1 MSRAK
6 NTYRGCF
13 FVPYLWYNSTVNNKR
28 LDRRLKKIARVHAIA
43 TGALFAA
50 YLGLSVIYSP
60 EFLLSDIRDK
70 FRALADDTITIVAT
84 VLGPPVEPVV
94 TGTAVCDNG
103 TLSVGLDWADDSG
116 TETFDIDRDSL
127 PLVTGL
133 SASAYSDSVV
143 AVATTYSYV
152 VTAHGPMGP
161 GIAVSNPVSVTTPA
175 ECIVSLPDP
184 AVAVTAFQ
192 SRNIGSFDGIPST
205 GDRKPLFSGTTNI
218 PGAHIDILINSS
230 TVIAARVS
238 ANANGYWSFRS
249 PIDLTSG
256 NQTLFVTA
264 TDPSDASRTASAS
277 FLFRITKKD
286 DAGDGDRQD
295 TAPPSSAAER
305 PVTGTVEPDPG
316 PESEVPVGVPLSF
329 ALSVARDALYQGQD
343 ILTTIE
349 LGDLTDEYDGTDA
362 VVRYTVFD
370 ERGEKKSSLLVDVV
384 LRSGKKIVQN
394 IPLAGYYPDGRYRVR
409 AEILLDDFN
418 VSRERP
424 FTVLPL
430 PLVDLGGGVMITY
443 PELLSSIGT
452 LVFWFLLLLLLWVFI
467 FFREYWLSLH
477 ALRHIT
483 ERHLERAGF
492 FGMGRGVKH

>member
-1 MSRAK
+1 MNK
-6 NTYRGCF
+6 
-13 FVPYLWYNSTVNNKR
+13 KR
-28 LDRRLKKIARVHAIA
+28 LDRRLKKIARVHALA

-50 YLGLSVIYSP
+50 YVGLSVIYSP

-84 VLGPPVEPVV
+84 VLGPPAKPVV

-103 TLSVGLDWADDSG
+103 ALSVELDWADDPGS
-116 TETFDIDRDSL
+116 ETFDVDRDSL

-133 SASAYSDSVV
+133 SASAYEDAVV

-161 GIAVSNPVSVTTPA
+161 GVAVSDPVSVTTPA
-175 ECIVSLPDP
+175 GCAVSLPTP
-184 AVAVTAFQ
+184 TVAVTAFQ
-192 SRNIGSFDGIPST
+192 SRSIGSFDGIPST

-230 TVIAARVS
+230 TTIAARVS

-249 PIDLTSG
+249 PIDLASG
-256 NQTLFVTA
+256 NQTMFVTA
-264 TDPSDASRTASAS
+264 TDPGDASRTASVS

-286 DAGDGDRQD
+286 DAGDGIRQD
-295 TAPPSSAAER
+295 PSTGGAAG
-305 PVTGTVEPDPG
+305 PKVTGIVEPEPG
-316 PESEVPVGVPLSF
+316 PDSGTPVGAPLSF
-329 ALSVARDALYQGQD
+329 ELSVVRDAVYQGQD

-349 LGDLTDEYDGTDA
+349 LLDLADEYDGTDA

-370 ERGEKKSSLLVDVV
+370 ERGEKKTSLLADVV
-384 LRSGKKIVQN
+384 LKAGKKIAQN
-394 IPLAGYYPDGRYRVR
+394 IPLSGYYRDGRYRVR
-409 AEILLDDFN
+409 AEILLGDFN

-430 PLVDLGGGVMITY
+430 PVVDLGGGIMITY
-443 PELLSSIGT
+443 PELLSGLGT
-452 LVFWFLLLLLLWVFI
+452 LVSWLLLLLLLWLLI
-467 FFREYWLSLH
+467 FFREYWLYLH

-483 ERHLERAGF
+483 ERHLARAGF
-492 FGMGRGVKH
+492 FGMGRGVNH